1 MDVTY
6 TLQSRQRLDAETT
19 ELTQSGKG
27 SLTPIPGGWRL
38 RWDDPPEAGLGK
50 TRAELTLHPGEAT
63 LTRTGE
69 TVSRMAFRPGETH
82 TSPYRTLYGDL
93 PMTLLT
99 RTVDW
104 DMDDHGGTVRLAY
117 ALTLAGQN
125 LGETQLTVTVRK
137 AEKTGAAG
145 EM

>member
-19 ELTQSGKG
+19 ELSQSGKG
-27 SLTPIPGGWRL
+27 SLEPIPGGWRL
-38 RWDDPPEAGLGK
+38 CWGEPPEAGLGK
-50 TRAELTLHPGEAT
+50 TRTELTLRAGEAV
-63 LTRTGE
+63 LERTGE
-69 TVSRMAFRPGETH
+69 TVSRMVFRPGKPH

-104 DMDDHGGTVRLAY
+104 DMGEQGGTVRLAY

-125 LGETQLTVTVRK
+125 LGETALTVTVR
-137 AEKTGAAG
+137 APEENGTAG

>member
-1 MDVTY
+1 MDVCY
-6 TLQSRQRLDAETT
+6 ILQSRHRLAAETE
-19 ELTQSGKG
+19 ELSQTGKG

-38 RWDDPPEAGLGK
+38 CWDEPPEAGLGK
-50 TRAELTLHPGEAT
+50 THTELTLQPGEAV

-104 DMDDHGGTVRLAY
+104 DMGERGGTVHLAY
-117 ALTLAGQN
+117 ALSLSGQN
-125 LGETQLTVTVRK
+125 LGETELTVTVRV
-137 AEKTGAAG
+137 
-145 EM
+145 

>member
-1 MDVTY
+1 MDMTY
-6 TLQSRQRLDAETT
+6 TLRSRQRLDAETT
-19 ELTQSGKG
+19 EMAQSGKG
-27 SLTPIPGGWRL
+27 SLEPIPGGWRL
-38 RWDDPPEAGLGK
+38 SWDEPPGAGLGK
-50 TRAELTLHPGEAT
+50 THTELTLQPGEAV

-104 DMDDHGGTVRLAY
+104 DMGERGGTVRLSY
-117 ALTLAGQN
+117 TLSLGGQN
-125 LGETQLTVTVRK
+125 LGETGLTVTVR
-137 AEKTGAAG
+137 A
-145 EM
+145 

>member
-27 SLTPIPGGWRL
+27 RLEPIPGGWRL
-38 RWDDPPEAGLGK
+38 CWDEPPEAGLGK
-50 TRAELTLHPGEAT
+50 THTNLTLQTGEAT

-69 TVSRMAFRPGETH
+69 TVSRMAFRPGEQH

-99 RTVDW
+99 RAVDW
-104 DMDDHGGTVRLAY
+104 DMGASGGTVRLSY

-125 LGETQLTVTVRK
+125 LGETALTVTVRL
-137 AEKTGAAG
+137 AEEDTSAG
-145 EM
+145 

>member
-6 TLQSRQRLDAETT
+6 TLQSRHRLETET
-19 ELTQSGKG
+19 EELSQSGHG

-38 RWDDPPEAGLGK
+38 SWGEPPESGLGK
-50 TRAELTLHPGEAT
+50 THTTLTLQPGEAV
-63 LTRTGE
+63 LERTGE
-69 TVSRMAFRPGETH
+69 TVSRMAFRPGAKH

-99 RTVDW
+99 RAVDW
-104 DMDDHGGTVRLAY
+104 DMGASGGAVRLAY

-125 LGETQLTVTVRK
+125 LGEMELTVTVRV
-137 AEKTGAAG
+137 
-145 EM
+145 